1 MFFIPKNKKKDNNE
15 KYYIFGTITTKKTLH
30 TIIQF
35 GLPMAHK
42 FILASSPPVTITR
55 PDFCPK
61 AKHVTADPWATNSS
75 DCQIFDEKIYDQIMM
90 DENVT
95 CKDEKI

>member
-1 MFFIPKNKKKDNNE
+1 
-15 KYYIFGTITTKKTLH
+15 
-30 TIIQF
+30 
-35 GLPMAHK
+35 MAHK

-75 DCQIFDEKIYDQIMM
+75 KPDQMTINTCVRERERENIDEK
-90 DENVT
+90 
-95 CKDEKI
+95 KINSFVKQKVL

>member
-1 MFFIPKNKKKDNNE
+1 
-15 KYYIFGTITTKKTLH
+15 
-30 TIIQF
+30 
-35 GLPMAHK
+35 MAHK

-75 DCQIFDEKIYDQIMM
+75 DCQIFDEKIYDQIMIT
-90 DENVT
+90 ENVT

>member
-1 MFFIPKNKKKDNNE
+1 
-15 KYYIFGTITTKKTLH
+15 
-30 TIIQF
+30 
-35 GLPMAHK
+35 MAHK

-75 DCQIFDEKIYDQIMM
+75 KPDQMTINTCVREREKILMRKKLIHLSNKKCYNNRDI
-90 DENVT
+90 E
-95 CKDEKI
+95 